1 MQLSVNT
8 NATAT
13 SASFKLSRAYEAHRR
28 SLERLSSGERML
40 SPADDAGGL
49 SVASKLGAK
58 LHRIEKV
65 GKNLENSLSFLK
77 VQEGCLQMAS
87 VLLQR
92 MSELKTMSMD
102 ASKNS
107 ADNENYNKEFIEL
120 QLQLAEMSG
129 HKFNGVSLFTDPSV
143 QDHALQS
150 MVSETGKA
158 NEVVSLSR
166 NYLAGS
172 FVGSS
177 GVMLGGEEVPATF
190 SLADTVALNLPDLAG
205 SAGEK
210 KYTIDLETYQG
221 VLTLWQP
228 VGNQSDNFR
237 AYQGSELIH
246 DKTYGTTVIT
256 MNDGRILSPEPG
268 SSTLYPNKV
277 NMDEIEFGL
286 NGNQSTELTIVVN
299 ESGQAGGR
307 STGWKLFAEIKY
319 LRPDFADTYT
329 EFGELD
335 KFSISDFDG
344 FIESLA
350 DALAQN
356 AAEQQNL
363 NMEIRHNQT
372 TQINFEAAFSR
383 IADADM
389 ALESTRYAKTKL
401 LVQSSA
407 SMVGE
412 ANKLS
417 EVGLPFLVD
426 Q

>member
-28 SLERLSSGERML
+28 SLKRLSSGERMV

-107 ADNENYNKEFIEL
+107 ADNENYNKEFMEL

-190 SLADTVALNLPDLAG
+190 SLADAVALDLPDLAG

-246 DKTYGTTVIT
+246 DKTYGRTVIT

-307 STGWKLFAEIKY
+307 STG
-319 LRPDFADTYT
+319 
-329 EFGELD
+329 
-335 KFSISDFDG
+335 
-344 FIESLA
+344 
-350 DALAQN
+350 
-356 AAEQQNL
+356 
-363 NMEIRHNQT
+363 
-372 TQINFEAAFSR
+372 
-383 IADADM
+383 
-389 ALESTRYAKTKL
+389 
-401 LVQSSA
+401 
-407 SMVGE
+407 
-412 ANKLS
+412 
-417 EVGLPFLVD
+417 
-426 Q
+426 